1 MLKEKKVYYENNI
14 SNKYKK
20 IRKIILIPFL
30 KRKLIMTLLGNIQLF
45 IYFNSFFNY
54 LEFLDVEITQI
65 AYVSLF
71 VFVIILLSFIV
82 DTYNCCFK
90 SMPSKGETI
99 ATYEYEFNGD
109 NVVTKN
115 VGRYI
120 LYLND
125 NEKIAVIYSSI

>member
-30 KRKLIMTLLGNIQLF
+30 KRKLIMTPLGNIQLF
-45 IYFNSFFNY
+45 NYFNSFFNY
-54 LEFLDVEITQI
+54 LEFVDAEVTQI
-65 AYVSLF
+65 AYASLS

-99 ATYEYEFNGD
+99 ATYEYGF
-109 NVVTKN
+109 
-115 VGRYI
+115 
-120 LYLND
+120 
-125 NEKIAVIYSSI
+125 